1 MILKYFKGES
11 DMPNESYDVIRNEC
25 IKVVYLNGEV
35 KYVSIREAFRDAHL
49 IKNVRYSSPVEE
61 YSILR
66 LLIVMAMDCYNYEDV
81 IEIQEAL
88 DENKFDME
96 KFDEYIKFCEK
107 DGPVFDLFD
116 EKKPFLQTRNYLTT
130 SEERK
135 KVKPISVAKIFETV
149 PSGNNHC
156 FYYPLQEARNFSVA
170 YRDIL
175 PALAAVSPFATTG
188 GKGYSNGI
196 NGIPPYYMLVNTKI
210 ENLYQKIVCNCVAVN
225 DGSTNRTCS
234 YNELPP
240 SWRANKVVAKGI
252 EQIETSILDGMTFEA
267 RTIKLIPSN
276 GYVKEIY
283 FGSGLKFKTFD
294 IWTDP
299 HVAYTYN
306 KEGVRKAII
315 PRYDSKIGSTK
326 QVWQDFG
333 LIFSSAEDTSKQN
346 KNGSGLM
353 LPAVFKNVKTTKDDI
368 FLIDVYG
375 IVGCGLSPQ
384 QATKRVKMVRERL
397 AFPYEILNNIEK
409 INIFATCVKYV
420 EKIEPLFRRKRFTI
434 NSEGKKDESQK
445 NFLLTLDLLGFL
457 DEIKNYLF
465 SDFLN
470 ELKNLNCE
478 CEQDVLSLYAKFKD
492 KLIKIALKY
501 YDKAE
506 IEASPSIQDMYYIAI
521 DRRIFMHNI
530 KAILY
535 PKEDKKTKSKKQS
548 KKKGVVV

>member
-11 DMPNESYDVIRNEC
+11 GMPNESYDVIRNEC

-107 DGPVFDLFD
+107 DEPVFDLFD

-156 FYYPLQEARNFSVA
+156 FYIPLQEVKNFAVA
-170 YRDIL
+170 YRDVL
-175 PALAAVSPFATTG
+175 PALAAIAPFATAG
-188 GKGYSNGI
+188 GRGYSDGI
-196 NGIPPYYMLVNTKI
+196 NKTPPYYMLINTKI
-210 ENLYQKIVCNCVAVN
+210 ENLYQKIVCNCVPVF
-225 DGSTNRTCS
+225 DGSSNRVCS
-234 YNELPP
+234 YNNLPP
-240 SWRANKVVAKGI
+240 SWRANKVVTKGI

-283 FGSGLKFKTFD
+283 YGPGLILKSSD
-294 IWTDP
+294 GWIDP
-299 HVAYTYN
+299 HVAYTFN
-306 KEGVRKAII
+306 KKGIREAIF
-315 PRYDSKIGSTK
+315 PRYDNKINSTK

-333 LIFSSAEDTSKQN
+333 LVFSSTEDTIKQN
-346 KNGSGLM
+346 SNGSGVM
-353 LPAVFKNVKTTKDDI
+353 LPAVFKNIENTKDDV

-375 IVGCGLSPQ
+375 IVGCGKSPQ
-384 QATKRVKMVRERL
+384 EKTKRVKMIRERL
-397 AFPYEILNNIEK
+397 NFPYEIINNTEK
-409 INIFATCVKYV
+409 TKIFATCTKYV
-420 EKIEPLFRRKRFTI
+420 ENIEYLFRRKRFTI
-434 NSEGKKDESQK
+434 NSEGKKSFSE
-445 NFLLTLDLLGFL
+445 NGFLLILDLQGFL
-457 DEIKNYLF
+457 DEIKDFLF
-465 SDFLN
+465 SNFLV
-470 ELKNLNCE
+470 ELKDLSCE
-478 CEQDVLSLYAKFKD
+478 SEEAVFALMAKFKD
-492 KLIKIALKY
+492 MLIQTALKY

-506 IEASPSIQDMYYIAI
+506 IEANPTVHDMYYLA
-521 DRRIFMHNI
+521 M
-530 KAILY
+530 
-535 PKEDKKTKSKKQS
+535 DKKSFTNELKAKLGIKENKKPKSKKTI